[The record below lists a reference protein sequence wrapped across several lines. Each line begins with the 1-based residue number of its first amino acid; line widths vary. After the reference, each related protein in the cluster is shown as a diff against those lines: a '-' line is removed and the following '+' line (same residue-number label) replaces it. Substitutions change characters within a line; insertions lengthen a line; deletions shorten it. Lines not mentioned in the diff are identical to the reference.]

1 MLLFFFSLQKNEIC
15 GNHTTQF
22 KKKKKKKKNNQKN
35 NQKNQK
41 KTKKQTQNQFHRKVR
56 TLLKLFFGVLVRI
69 LGTNRIPRWLSLSF
83 PDNTL
88 LLEE

>member
-1 MLLFFFSLQKNEIC
+1 MWKSHNTIQ
-15 GNHTTQF
+15 
-22 KKKKKKKKNNQKN
+22 KKKKKNNQKN
-35 NQKNQK
+35 QK
-41 KTKKQTQNQFHRKVR
+41 KTNKLRIIFIAKSR